1 MLVKTWLSSVCMV
14 GLDLSVFSGIFP
26 GSFDGTE
33 STCSAGELGS
43 SLDQEDPLEK
53 GMATESSILACRIP
67 WTEEAG
73 GLQSMWSQTVRHVW
87 RVNTLTFQSCLHW
100 LCLDKT
106 ACFLQWKYW
115 SLTMFCVHEDV
126 ETWVGTGHS
135 LHPGKLCACVWM
147 SVLRG
152 LGSGPEVGFSG

>member
-1 MLVKTWLSSVCMV
+1 MV

-67 WTEEAG
+67 RTEEAG
-73 GLQSMWSQTVRHVW
+73 GLQFMWSQ
-87 RVNTLTFQSCLHW
+87 S
-100 LCLDKT
+100 D
-106 ACFLQWKYW
+106 
-115 SLTMFCVHEDV
+115 
-126 ETWVGTGHS
+126 
-135 LHPGKLCACVWM
+135 M
-147 SVLRG
+147 SEG
-152 LGSGPEVGFSG
+152 